1 MDKRESMNLCNGN
14 HMSGLNGATKK
25 PSGNTNITAENKLL
39 VSRQEAAQMLSISER
54 GLDYLIANKHLSTRR
69 IGSRV
74 LIPVA
79 ELRHFARSDH
89 PKPIAS

>member
-1 MDKRESMNLCNGN
+1 MRQVNG
-14 HMSGLNGATKK
+14 TFKK
-25 PSGNTNITAENKLL
+25 PPGTSVVAPDSKLL

-74 LIPVA
+74 LIPLS
-79 ELRHFARSDH
+79 ELQHFARSDH
-89 PKPIAS
+89 PKPLAS